1 MDKIKLFKDNAKLAV
16 QIANKIG
23 KAKTNAEIDE
33 LETRLRAVSQLLSV
47 QIIGMTSD
55 AHDFAVKR
63 RAELRSDSI
72 AKIDKI
78 LENTV
83 EEKVAKIVESA
94 EATTEELAEIPA
106 EEPAE
111 AEVEKP
117 AEAEAEAEK
126 PAEAE

>member
-55 AHDFAVKR
+55 AHEVAVKR
-63 RAELRSDSI
+63 RAEIRSDSI

-78 LENTV
+78 LEKTV
-83 EEKVAKIVESA
+83 EEKVADIVKSAEVESEEPA
-94 EATTEELAEIPA
+94 EAQA

-111 AEVEKP
+111 TEAQPEAESEVEKP
-117 AEAEAEAEK
+117 AKTE
-126 PAEAE
+126 

>member
-1 MDKIKLFKDNAKLAV
+1 MDKIKLFKDNARLAV

-55 AHDFAVKR
+55 AHDFATKR

-72 AKIDKI
+72 ARVDKI
-78 LENTV
+78 LEKTV
-83 EEKVAKIVESA
+83 EEKVAEIVKSA
-94 EATTEELAEIPA
+94 EDPAEAKA
-106 EEPAE
+106 EEPTE
-111 AEVEKP
+111 TE
-117 AEAEAEAEK
+117 
-126 PAEAE
+126 

>member
-55 AHDFAVKR
+55 AHDSAVKR
-63 RAELRSDSI
+63 RAELRSNSI
-72 AKIDKI
+72 AKIDQI
-78 LENTV
+78 LEKTV
-83 EEKVAKIVESA
+83 EEKVAEIVKSA
-94 EATTEELAEIPA
+94 EEQPEQPV
-106 EEPAE
+106 E
-111 AEVEKP
+111 AETESEKP
-117 AEAEAEAEK
+117 AETE
-126 PAEAE
+126 

>member
-1 MDKIKLFKDNAKLAV
+1 MEKVKLFKDNAKLAV
-16 QIANKIG
+16 QLANKIG

-55 AHDFAVKR
+55 AHEIAMKR

-72 AKIDKI
+72 AKINKI
-78 LENTV
+78 LEKTV
-83 EEKVAKIVESA
+83 EEKVAEIVKS
-94 EATTEELAEIPA
+94 A

-111 AEVEKP
+111 TETKTETAPEPTEEP
-117 AEAEAEAEK
+117 AEA
-126 PAEAE
+126 PAEESAKTE

>member
-55 AHDFAVKR
+55 AHEVAVKR

-78 LENTV
+78 LEKTV
-83 EEKVAKIVESA
+83 EEKVAKIVKSA
-94 EATTEELAEIPA
+94 EEPAEPQP

-111 AEVEKP
+111 AE
-117 AEAEAEAEK
+117 AETEEPAEK
-126 PAEAE
+126 PAETE

>member
-55 AHDFAVKR
+55 AHEVAVKR
-63 RAELRSDSI
+63 RAEIRSESI
-72 AKIDKI
+72 TKIDKI
-78 LENTV
+78 LEKTV
-83 EEKVAKIVESA
+83 EEKVAEIVKSA

-111 AEVEKP
+111 EP
-117 AEAEAEAEK
+117 AKTE
-126 PAEAE
+126 

>member
-55 AHDFAVKR
+55 AHEVAVKR
-63 RAELRSDSI
+63 RAEIRSESI

-78 LENTV
+78 LEKTV
-83 EEKVAKIVESA
+83 EEKVAEIVKSA
-94 EATTEELAEIPA
+94 ETPA

-111 AEVEKP
+111 AEVEEP
-117 AEAEAEAEK
+117 AEAEAEAEES
-126 PAEAE
+126 AETE

>member
-16 QIANKIG
+16 QLANKIG

-72 AKIDKI
+72 AKIDQI
-78 LENTV
+78 LEKTV

-94 EATTEELAEIPA
+94 EE
-106 EEPAE
+106 
-111 AEVEKP
+111 P
-117 AEAEAEAEK
+117 AEAEAEAEAGTEEV
-126 PAEAE
+126 AEKSAETE

>member
-1 MDKIKLFKDNAKLAV
+1 MDRIKLFKDNAKLAV

-55 AHDFAVKR
+55 AHEVAVKR
-63 RAELRSDSI
+63 RAEIRSESI

-78 LENTV
+78 LEKTV

-94 EATTEELAEIPA
+94 ED
-106 EEPAE
+106 PAE

>member
-55 AHDFAVKR
+55 AHDSAVKR
-63 RAELRSDSI
+63 RAELRSSSI
-72 AKIDKI
+72 AQIDKI
-78 LENTV
+78 LEKTV
-83 EEKVAKIVESA
+83 EEKVAEIVKSA
-94 EATTEELAEIPA
+94 EEPV

-111 AEVEKP
+111 AQ
-117 AEAEAEAEK
+117 AEK
-126 PAEAE
+126 PAEAEQP

>member
-55 AHDFAVKR
+55 AHEAAVKR

-72 AKIDKI
+72 AKIDQI
-78 LENTV
+78 LEKTV

-94 EATTEELAEIPA
+94 E
-106 EEPAE
+106 EPAE
-111 AEVEKP
+111 DLAETP
-117 AEAEAEAEK
+117 AEK

>member
-33 LETRLRAVSQLLSV
+33 LETHLRAVSQLLSV

-55 AHDFAVKR
+55 AHDSATKR
-63 RAELRSDSI
+63 RAELRSESI
-72 AKIDKI
+72 TRVDKI
-78 LENTV
+78 LEKTV
-83 EEKVAKIVESA
+83 EEKVAEIAKSA
-94 EATTEELAEIPA
+94 EAEA

-111 AEVEKP
+111 AE
-117 AEAEAEAEK
+117 
-126 PAEAE
+126 

>member
-55 AHDFAVKR
+55 AHEVAVKR
-63 RAELRSDSI
+63 RAEIRSDSI

-78 LENTV
+78 LEKTV
-83 EEKVAKIVESA
+83 EEKVADIVKSA
-94 EATTEELAEIPA
+94 EAESEEPAEAQA
-106 EEPAE
+106 EEPAETEAQPEAE

-117 AEAEAEAEK
+117 AEAE
-126 PAEAE
+126 

>member
-55 AHDFAVKR
+55 AHDSAVKR
-63 RAELRSDSI
+63 RAELRSGSI
-72 AKIDKI
+72 AKIDQI
-78 LENTV
+78 LEKTV

-94 EATTEELAEIPA
+94 E
-106 EEPAE
+106 EP
-111 AEVEKP
+111 
-117 AEAEAEAEK
+117 AEK
-126 PAEAE
+126 PAETE

>member
-55 AHDFAVKR
+55 AHETAVKR

-72 AKIDKI
+72 ARVDKI
-78 LENTV
+78 LEKTV
-83 EEKVAKIVESA
+83 EEKVAEIVKSA
-94 EATTEELAEIPA
+94 EDPAEAKA
-106 EEPAE
+106 EEPTE
-111 AEVEKP
+111 TE
-117 AEAEAEAEK
+117 
-126 PAEAE
+126 

>member
-23 KAKTNAEIDE
+23 KAKSNAEIDE

-55 AHDFAVKR
+55 AHEAAMKR
-63 RAELRSDSI
+63 RAELRSDST

-78 LENTV
+78 LEKTV
-83 EEKVAKIVESA
+83 EEKVAEIAKSAEESA
-94 EATTEELAEIPA
+94 EAATDPETEPETAT
-106 EEPAE
+106 EPAE
-111 AEVEKP
+111 VP
-117 AEAEAEAEK
+117 AEA
-126 PAEAE
+126 PAETE

>member
-16 QIANKIG
+16 QITNKIG

-55 AHDFAVKR
+55 AHDFATKR

-72 AKIDKI
+72 ARVDKI
-78 LENTV
+78 LEKTV

-94 EATTEELAEIPA
+94 ED
-106 EEPAE
+106 
-111 AEVEKP
+111 P
-117 AEAEAEAEK
+117 AEAEAEAEAKK

>member
-55 AHDFAVKR
+55 AHDFATKR

-72 AKIDKI
+72 ARVDKI
-78 LENTV
+78 LEKTV

-94 EATTEELAEIPA
+94 ED
-106 EEPAE
+106 
-111 AEVEKP
+111 P
-117 AEAEAEAEK
+117 AEAEAEAEAKK

>member
-55 AHDFAVKR
+55 AHEAAVKR
-63 RAELRSDSI
+63 RAEIRSGSI

-78 LENTV
+78 LEKTV
-83 EEKVAKIVESA
+83 EEKVADIVKSA
-94 EATTEELAEIPA
+94 ESEEPA

-111 AEVEKP
+111 AE
-117 AEAEAEAEK
+117 
-126 PAEAE
+126 

>member
-1 MDKIKLFKDNAKLAV
+1 MDQIKLFKDNAKLAV

-55 AHDFAVKR
+55 AHEVAVKR
-63 RAELRSDSI
+63 RAEIRSESI

-78 LENTV
+78 LEKTV
-83 EEKVAKIVESA
+83 EEKVAEIVKSA
-94 EATTEELAEIPA
+94 ETPA

-111 AEVEKP
+111 AEVEEP
-117 AEAEAEAEK
+117 AEAEAEAEES
-126 PAEAE
+126 AETE

>member
-55 AHDFAVKR
+55 AHEVAVKR

-78 LENTV
+78 LEKTV
-83 EEKVAKIVESA
+83 EEKVAKIVKSA
-94 EATTEELAEIPA
+94 EEPAEPQP

-111 AEVEKP
+111 AE
-117 AEAEAEAEK
+117 AETEEPAEK

>member
-55 AHDFAVKR
+55 AHEAAVKR
-63 RAELRSDSI
+63 RAELRSASI
-72 AKIDKI
+72 AKIDQV
-78 LENTV
+78 LEKTV
-83 EEKVAKIVESA
+83 EEKVA
-94 EATTEELAEIPA
+94 EIAKSA
-106 EEPAE
+106 EEPTE
-111 AEVEKP
+111 TESEKP
-117 AEAEAEAEK
+117 TETE
-126 PAEAE
+126 

>member
-55 AHDFAVKR
+55 AHDSAVKR
-63 RAELRSDSI
+63 RAELRSNSI
-72 AKIDKI
+72 AQIDQI
-78 LENTV
+78 LEKTV

-94 EATTEELAEIPA
+94 E
-106 EEPAE
+106 EPAE
-111 AEVEKP
+111 AEVEEP

>member
-55 AHDFAVKR
+55 AHDSATRR
-63 RAELRSDSI
+63 RAELRSNSI
-72 AKIDKI
+72 AKIDQI
-78 LENTV
+78 LEKTV
-83 EEKVAKIVESA
+83 EEKVAKIVKS
-94 EATTEELAEIPA
+94 A

-111 AEVEKP
+111 EPVEEPVEAQPEEP

>member
-55 AHDFAVKR
+55 AHEAAVKR
-63 RAELRSDSI
+63 RAGLRSNSI
-72 AKIDKI
+72 AKIDQI
-78 LENTV
+78 LEKTV

-111 AEVEKP
+111 AE
-117 AEAEAEAEK
+117 AEAETPAEKSAEAE
-126 PAEAE
+126 